1 MWLSGARKA
10 EKLRRS
16 PLKLSRCG
24 REMGEEGENLVVLKV
39 EVEGCGNADN
49 PSDAGISLESNSLD

>member
-1 MWLSGARKA
+1 
-10 EKLRRS
+10 
-16 PLKLSRCG
+16 
-24 REMGEEGENLVVLKV
+24 MGEEGENLVVLKV